1 MGTPRSS
8 VDSKAIE
15 QRFVRAGWELDGSFS
30 EHLIVGHDGDSL
42 SILDY
47 PQAGETEEDP
57 VFELIDHERNLTYG
71 IQEIPSPSRPHSCS
85 ESTASHPRRTRTT
98 TSVSRRRR
106 FQRAAGRV
114 RGNLFLPTCIGSG
127 ETVHNVLVLLARL
140 CPSRKILFP
149 ILSN

>member
-1 MGTPRSS
+1 VGTPRSS

-71 IQEIPSPSRPHSCS
+71 IQEIPSP
-85 ESTASHPRRTRTT
+85 
-98 TSVSRRRR
+98 
-106 FQRAAGRV
+106 QQAAQ
-114 RGNLFLPTCIGSG
+114 
-127 ETVHNVLVLLARL
+127 LL
-140 CPSRKILFP
+140 RKHRQP
-149 ILSN
+149 PEED